1 MDNYELL
8 AINDLYGPTGV
19 VKYQVQA
26 HGRFIIETR
35 MFTMLR
41 YPIVKSYV
49 GIAIS

>member
-8 AINDLYGPTGV
+8 AINDLYGPTRV

-26 HGRFIIETR
+26 RGRFIIETI

-41 YPIVKSYV
+41 YLIVKYYV